1 MPLLHSGLGSAG
13 YIAVSAGLTIIRVM
27 LSSCPATLGPV
38 SVKEANMLG
47 IRTVFAVALV
57 VPFFGALS
65 AEAAKVDPKAARA
78 ECFRQAQAAV
88 NTIGFSPT
96 TADKNAV
103 GMDAYRQCCFKAGIR
118 P

>member
-1 MPLLHSGLGSAG
+1 M
-13 YIAVSAGLTIIRVM
+13 I
-27 LSSCPATLGPV
+27 
-38 SVKEANMLG
+38 G
-47 IRTVFAVALV
+47 IRGTLFAVALV
-57 VPFFGALS
+57 VPFFGALLS
-65 AEAAKVDPKAARA
+65 AEAAKVDQRAARA

-88 NTIGFSPT
+88 NAIGFSPT